1 MATAEERMQILKMI
15 QSGQIT
21 AKEGARLLEALQAA
35 GKSPAPGQATSS
47 PHQRDPVGQATPR
60 QVRVRVTDL
69 KTGQKK
75 VDIRMPWS
83 LANVGL
89 DMGARFAREEI
100 DVGDCLE
107 ATRSGTSGKIVD
119 VIDEENGERVEIF
132 VE

>member
-21 AKEGARLLEALQAA
+21 AEEGAQLLEALKAEEE
-35 GKSPAPGQATSS
+35 SPASEQDSLAGMT
-47 PHQRDPVGQATPR
+47 R
-60 QVRVRVTDL
+60 QIRVRVTDL
-69 KTGQKK
+69 ETGRQK

-100 DVGDCLE
+100 DVQGCLE
-107 ATRSGTSGKIVD
+107 ATRSGASGKIMD
-119 VIDEENGERVEIF
+119 VIDEEDGERVEIF